1 MTSIARDRRKDY
13 APFVVIPVEKL
24 LEEVL
29 ALPADARA
37 MLADRLVESLDPLND
52 DSVREAWANEA
63 LRRRDEVRSGKV
75 KTVSAQQ
82 VADELDELLRDAD

>member
-1 MTSIARDRRKDY
+1 MA
-13 APFVVIPVEKL
+13 IPAEKL

-29 ALPADARA
+29 SLPDDMRESLAL
-37 MLADRLVESLDPLND
+37 RLLESLDPPND
-52 DSVREAWANEA
+52 DSVRTAWTAEA

-82 VADELDELLRDAD
+82 VATELDELLRDAG

>member
-1 MTSIARDRRKDY
+1 MA
-13 APFVVIPVEKL
+13 IPAEKL

-29 ALPADARA
+29 SLPDDMRESLAL
-37 MLADRLVESLDPLND
+37 RLLESLDPRND
-52 DSVREAWANEA
+52 DSARTAWTTEA

-82 VADELDELLRDAD
+82 VAAELDELLRDAG

>member
-1 MTSIARDRRKDY
+1 MSMPA
-13 APFVVIPVEKL
+13 EKL

-37 MLADRLVESLDPLND
+37 MLADRLAESLDPLND
-52 DSVREAWANEA
+52 DDVREAWTAEA

-75 KTVSAQQ
+75 KTVSAEDSR
-82 VADELDELLRDAD
+82 ARIEKLLRS